1 MPEPADAAAPLPDAP
16 PGVHGRYAY
25 ANYFEAGFSHEEIL
39 LRFAQAYD
47 GLAVHDEHAR
57 IVMTPRHA
65 HALLQLLQG
74 TLARFEAVRQAT
86 QRGRDVDPDNE
97 PS

>member
-1 MPEPADAAAPLPDAP
+1 MPEPTDAAPSPDAP
-16 PGVHGRYAY
+16 PGASGAYAY

-65 HALLQLLQG
+65 RALLQLLQG
-74 TLARFEAVRQAT
+74 TLTRFEAVRQAT
-86 QRGRDVDPDNE
+86 LRGGDDDPDHP

>member
-1 MPEPADAAAPLPDAP
+1 MPEPTATASSQDAP
-16 PGVHGRYAY
+16 PGASGAYAY

-65 HALLQLLQG
+65 RALLQLLQG
-74 TLARFEAVRQAT
+74 TLARFDAVRQAT
-86 QRGRDVDPDNE
+86 QRGGADHDNDPT
-97 PS
+97 